1 MIWVPDTVTAPND
14 APEPSDPYQKPA
26 AGAPAGAIPYDVV
39 TFNGANSTMEVAG
52 TPTPGVDGATPPVML
67 TPPAPEPVAAKPLA
81 EKVVVPHEGVQ
92 VKEIV
97 DWPLAQAE
105 MAKNAASIRRLIGPL
120 S

>member
-1 MIWVPDTVTAPND
+1 
-14 APEPSDPYQKPA
+14 
-26 AGAPAGAIPYDVV
+26 
-39 TFNGANSTMEVAG
+39 
-52 TPTPGVDGATPPVML
+52 ML